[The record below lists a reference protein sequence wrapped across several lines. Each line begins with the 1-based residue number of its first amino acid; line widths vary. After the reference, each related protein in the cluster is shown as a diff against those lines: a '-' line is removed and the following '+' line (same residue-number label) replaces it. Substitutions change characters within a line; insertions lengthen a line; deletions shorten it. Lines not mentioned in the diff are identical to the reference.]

1 MVLYFYLQKSLPL
14 LRQALFTKE
23 LVIEGIKP
31 PPQHVGGGIT
41 IQQQLPVSGYSICGR
56 PPMPPHILKLI
67 IFNLSVV

>member
-1 MVLYFYLQKSLPL
+1 MVSYFYLQKSLPL

-41 IQQQLPVSGYSICGR
+41 IQQQLPVSGYSICG
-56 PPMPPHILKLI
+56 
-67 IFNLSVV
+67 